1 MRVFSKGLGKYC
13 TVVSTKQLKKAK
25 EAGIPEAKIT
35 VEVYVNING
44 QKETP
49 HYKKL
54 ELTET
59 KFKDLKFI

>member
-13 TVVSTKQLKKAK
+13 TVVSTRQLRDAQ
-25 EAGIPEAKIT
+25 EAGIPEAKIV
-35 VEVYVNING
+35 VEVHMNVNG
-44 QKETP
+44 QGEKP

-54 ELTET
+54 EVTEA